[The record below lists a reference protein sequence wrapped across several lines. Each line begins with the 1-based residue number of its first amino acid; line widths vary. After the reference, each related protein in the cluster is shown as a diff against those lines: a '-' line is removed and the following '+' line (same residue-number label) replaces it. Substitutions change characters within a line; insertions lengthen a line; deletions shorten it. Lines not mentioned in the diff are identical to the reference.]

1 VTAISQDPGDAVKR
15 FKGSYRALL
24 TCHRNP
30 DGDAIGSELAL
41 AELADRIGVGT
52 VIVNRDP
59 TPANL
64 ALLPGADRI
73 VVADTLPEDFPDG
86 FDLVVTVECPGLDRA
101 GFEDLTRLP
110 ILNIDH
116 HPANPAYGVVN
127 YLDETSPAVGEMVWR
142 MYGEI
147 GIVPTPA
154 AATNL
159 YTALSTDTG
168 DFKYSNATE
177 RAFRTAAEM
186 VDCGAEPAKVAE
198 IVHGNRSEAS
208 VRLAGEVL
216 RSLRIECDG
225 RLAVMTADEE
235 AFRRAQAGPEDT
247 EEIVNIPRSIAGVEA
262 VAFLKQH
269 QAGIVS
275 VSFRSRG
282 NFDVRK
288 VAAGFGGGGHRNAA
302 GCTITGN
309 VSDAEREVTAALAD
323 SLGGGA

>member
-1 VTAISQDPGDAVKR
+1 MSRTSTDPRDAVKR
-15 FKGSYRALL
+15 FKDAYRILL

-41 AELADRIGVGT
+41 AELAGRIGVDAA
-52 VIVNRDP
+52 IVNRDA

-101 GFEDLTRLP
+101 GLEGLARLP

-154 AATNL
+154 TATNL
-159 YTALSTDTG
+159 FTALSTDTG
-168 DFKYSNATE
+168 DFRYSNATE
-177 RAFRTAAEM
+177 QAFRAAAEM
-186 VDCGAEPAKVAE
+186 VDSGAKPAMVAE
-198 IVHGNRSEAS
+198 MVHGHRSEAS
-208 VRLAGEVL
+208 VRLLGEVL
-216 RSLRIECDG
+216 QSLRIESGG

-235 AFRRAQAGPEDT
+235 AFRRAKARPEDT
-247 EEIVNIPRSIAGVEA
+247 EEIVNIPRSIAGVE
-262 VAFLKQH
+262 VVTFLKQFEP
-269 QAGIVS
+269 GIVR

-282 NFDVRK
+282 DFDVRK
-288 VAAGFGGGGHRNAA
+288 IAAGFGGGGHRNAA
-302 GCTITGN
+302 GCTITGDLG
-309 VSDAEREVTAALAD
+309 DAERRVTTALAD
-323 SLGGGA
+323 ALGNTP

>member
-1 VTAISQDPGDAVKR
+1 VTAISPDPGDAVKR

>member
-1 VTAISQDPGDAVKR
+1 MTPTSTHPRDAVKR
-15 FKGSYRALL
+15 FKGAYRILL

-41 AELADRIGVGT
+41 AELADRIGVGA

-73 VVADTLPEDFPDG
+73 VVADTLPEDFPGD
-86 FDLVVTVECPGLDRA
+86 FDLVITVECPGLDRT
-101 GFEDLTRLP
+101 GFEGLTRLP

-116 HPANPAYGVVN
+116 HPANPGYGVVN
-127 YLDETSPAVGEMVWR
+127 YLDEVSPAVGEMVWR

-177 RAFRTAAEM
+177 QAFRTAAEM
-186 VDCGAEPAKVAE
+186 VDCGAEPAEVAE
-198 IVHGNRSEAS
+198 MVNGNRSEAS
-208 VRLAGEVL
+208 VRLLGEVL
-216 RSLRIECDG
+216 RSLRIEYGG

-247 EEIVNIPRSIAGVEA
+247 EEIVNIPRSIAGVE
-262 VAFLKQH
+262 VVVFLKQNEP
-269 QAGIVS
+269 GLVR

-282 NFDVRK
+282 TFDVRA
-288 VAAGFGGGGHRNAA
+288 VAAGFGGGGHHNAA
-302 GCTITGN
+302 GCTISGDLE
-309 VSDAEREVTAALAD
+309 DAKRRVTTALAD
-323 SLGGGA
+323 ALGSGT